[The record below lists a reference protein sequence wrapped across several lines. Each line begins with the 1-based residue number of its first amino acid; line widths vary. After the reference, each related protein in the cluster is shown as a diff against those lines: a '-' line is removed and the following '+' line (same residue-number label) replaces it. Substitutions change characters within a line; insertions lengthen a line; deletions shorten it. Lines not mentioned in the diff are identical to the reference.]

1 MSRLAKYLFLAV
13 LVSALFGALPAMAG
27 ARTANTV
34 SAPKLSTTPVVGEP
48 FVVTGVI
55 APASTASS
63 RAKVDIKLYE
73 GVGGAWEEVGT
84 YHASLSKAVKYS
96 CTLTV
101 TAEVDYAVRA
111 FLYRGGKLVK
121 RSDMTTFSATAAVL
135 QVQIDSNVNG
145 WLTAALRDTV
155 VPAGTPLEIHF
166 STPSDWLAGDTQKE
180 NGAAHFIWGDFEK
193 VDADGLVWRTSGLT
207 PGRYD
212 WMRDAMP
219 KWGTGCLVVA
229 QDVAID
235 KESHADSHALAYLP
249 ATITFGDVSAEGM
262 GCDRSIAFDTRV
274 FAQATADPLVWYTAG
289 LDYGSY
295 AWKCWMDQCHYG
307 TLVVATPSQKVTID
321 SDPLDSTTTV
331 EAGTALDIV
340 FTGARMACWRTM
352 YFTTASDLTKTRAY
366 PDPVTWHS
374 DGLAAGSYEWQCWM
388 GPQCHHGTVVVQ

>member
-1 MSRLAKYLFLAV
+1 MSRFAKTLFLAV
-13 LVSALFGALPAMAG
+13 LVSALVGVLPAMAG
-27 ARTANTV
+27 ARVVNKV
-34 SAPKLSTTPVVGEP
+34 SAPKLATAPVVGQP

-63 RAKVDIKLYE
+63 RATVDIKLYE
-73 GVGGAWEEVGT
+73 GVGGAWATVGT

-101 TAEVDYAVRA
+101 TDEVDYAVRA

-121 RSDMTTFSATAAVL
+121 RSDMTTFDATVAAL

-145 WLTAALRDTV
+145 WLTAAMRDTV

-166 STPSDWLAGDTQKE
+166 STPADWLAGDVQKE

-229 QDVAID
+229 QSIAID
-235 KESHADSHALAYLP
+235 KESHADSHALPYLP
-249 ATITFGDVSAEGM
+249 ATIAFGDVSAEGM

-274 FAQATADPLVWYTAG
+274 FAQTTADPLVWYTAG

-295 AWKCWMDQCHYG
+295 AWKCWMDECHYG
-307 TLVVATPSQKVTID
+307 KLVVPSPAEKVTID
-321 SDPLDSTTTV
+321 SDPLDSTTTIPAAKAV
-331 EAGTALDIV
+331 DIV

-352 YFTTASDLTKTRAY
+352 YFTTAGDLVKTRSF
-366 PDPVTWHS
+366 PDPLTWHT
-374 DGLAAGSYEWQCWM
+374 DGLAPGSYEWQCWM
-388 GPQCHHGTVVVQ
+388 GPQCHHGTVVVK